1 MIPRIFSPLVG
12 YLVGKESTSEL
23 ISVASFELIK
33 KLCIGIFAD
42 GSLESKAIMII
53 NQYEDVLCLCCVQ
66 IERFYQSC
74 LDPKSVSVINIDI
87 ECTRER
93 FQ

>member
-1 MIPRIFSPLVG
+1 MIPRIFSPLVE

-42 GSLESKAIMII
+42 GSLESKAILII
-53 NQYEDVLCLCCVQ
+53 NQ
-66 IERFYQSC
+66 
-74 LDPKSVSVINIDI
+74 
-87 ECTRER
+87 
-93 FQ
+93 